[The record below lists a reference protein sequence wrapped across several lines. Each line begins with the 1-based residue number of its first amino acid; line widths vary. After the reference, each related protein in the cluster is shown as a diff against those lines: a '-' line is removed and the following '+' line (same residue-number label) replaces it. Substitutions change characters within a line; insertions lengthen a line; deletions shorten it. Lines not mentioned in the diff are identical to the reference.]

1 MQSLPLKTE
10 KLMQFLMKWLRY

>member
-10 KLMQFLMKWLRY
+10 KLMQFLMKWLRD